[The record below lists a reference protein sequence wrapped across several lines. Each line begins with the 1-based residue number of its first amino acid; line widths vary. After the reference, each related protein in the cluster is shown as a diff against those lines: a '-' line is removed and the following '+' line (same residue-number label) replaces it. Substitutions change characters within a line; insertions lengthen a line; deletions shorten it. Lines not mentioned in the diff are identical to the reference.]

1 MEMATADFYR
11 QKGTMHIKKISLQV
25 VSSLDK
31 SGLVKKFLSFS
42 LMVQLLLHTV
52 EKKKSSR

>member
-1 MEMATADFYR
+1 MATADFYR

-31 SGLVKKFLSFS
+31 SGLVKKFLSFG
-42 LMVQLLLHTV
+42 LMVQLLRHTV